1 MSKSVDK
8 FNELFTEF
16 IDKIITKFPNQK
28 LYSYRRA
35 FVLVKLTSP
44 SSPANFFMAGCI
56 DYKNE
61 IKERNDLFFIND
73 SSIKSKIN
81 NFSIEIGIAEYWND
95 LTDSTKTAV
104 WDYIQSLFVLGEVII
119 SQNNT
124 EFARIRNSNI
134 ENYSN
139 DISNFPD
146 QQFSTEFLLKL
157 NS

>member
-8 FNELFTEF
+8 FNDLFTEF

-44 SSPANFFMAGCI
+44 STPANFFMAGCI

-73 SSIKSKIN
+73 SSIKSKMERGGRQ
-81 NFSIEIGIAEYWND
+81 FSIEIGISEYWND
-95 LTDSTKTAV
+95 LTESTKTAV

-119 SQNNT
+119 SQNNA
-124 EFARIRNSNI
+124 EFTRIRNSNI

-139 DISNFPD
+139 DISNFHE
-146 QQFSTEFLLKL
+146 QQF
-157 NS
+157 

>member
-8 FNELFTEF
+8 FNDLFTEF

-44 SSPANFFMAGCI
+44 STPANFFMAGCI

-73 SSIKSKIN
+73 SSIKSKMARGGRQ
-81 NFSIEIGIAEYWND
+81 FSIEIGISEYWND
-95 LTDSTKTAV
+95 LTESTKTAV

-119 SQNNT
+119 SQNNADFT
-124 EFARIRNSNI
+124 RIRNSNI
-134 ENYSN
+134 ETYSN
-139 DISNFPD
+139 DISNFHE
-146 QQFSTEFLLKL
+146 QQF
-157 NS
+157 

>member
-8 FNELFTEF
+8 FNDLFTEF

-44 SSPANFFMAGCI
+44 STPANFFMAGCI

-73 SSIKSKIN
+73 SSIKSKMARGGRQ
-81 NFSIEIGIAEYWND
+81 FSIEIGISEYWND
-95 LTDSTKTAV
+95 LTESTKTAV

-119 SQNNT
+119 SQNNSDFT
-124 EFARIRNSNI
+124 RIRNSNI

-139 DISNFPD
+139 DISNFHE
-146 QQFSTEFLLKL
+146 QQF
-157 NS
+157 

>member
-1 MSKSVDK
+1 
-8 FNELFTEF
+8 
-16 IDKIITKFPNQK
+16 
-28 LYSYRRA
+28 
-35 FVLVKLTSP
+35 
-44 SSPANFFMAGCI
+44 MAGCI

-139 DISNFPD
+139 DISNFHD